1 MKRATLLAAG
11 TAVSLTAIV
20 GAASLGASPAAQ
32 AQPASDPAR
41 QCFYTH
47 NIDGY
52 NAVDNRTLLVRVSG
66 RNIYRVKLMNACPG
80 LTFRHTM
87 VLKTASGG
95 GSVCGAID
103 LTLGFTDHGISESC
117 PVHDIHKLSPD
128 EVAAIPKHDL
138 P

>member
-11 TAVSLTAIV
+11 TAASLAAIV
-20 GAASLGASPAAQ
+20 GVASLGASPAVQ
-32 AQPASDPAR
+32 AQPVRDPAR

-52 NAVDNRTLLVRVSG
+52 SAVDNRTLLMRVSG
-66 RNIYRVKLMNACPG
+66 RNIYRVELMNACPG

-87 VLKTASGG
+87 ILQTASGG

-103 LTLGFTDHGISESC
+103 LTLAFTDHGITESC
-117 PVHDIHKLSPD
+117 PVHDIRKLSPD
-128 EVAAIPKHDL
+128 EVVAIPKRDL